1 MNESEFIT
9 AREAAKQLKIC
20 YSTVLTL
27 IKEEKISVMKFG
39 RAFRFRKEDLI
50 AYGYRMG
57 SGGQINKR
65 YARHV

>member
-20 YSTVLTL
+20 YSTMLTI

-50 AYGYRMG
+50 AYGYKNG

-65 YARHV
+65 YLKGI